1 MSQTAAAAQLG
12 QSIVNPDGSTNRI
25 WLSSYVKGVAHDIDV
40 NKYQSLTQYF
50 DECVAKFR
58 NRPGFVSI
66 GTEMS
71 FDRLDRLVKA
81 FAAYL
86 QSQGV
91 KKGDRVAIML
101 PNTFQYPVC
110 LFAVLRIG
118 AIVVNVNPLY
128 TARELNHQLKDSGAE
143 TIIVMETFAK
153 TLQDAMAGTQVKRVV
168 LTQIGDL
175 LSDGFVNLK
184 VRLLKFVMRK

>member
-1 MSQTAAAAQLG
+1 MSQTAAAAQPG

-40 NKYQSLTQYF
+40 HKYQSLTQYF

-58 NRPGFVSI
+58 DRPGFVSI

-71 FDRLDRLVKA
+71 FARLDRLVKS

-91 KKGDRVAIML
+91 
-101 PNTFQYPVC
+101 
-110 LFAVLRIG
+110 
-118 AIVVNVNPLY
+118 
-128 TARELNHQLKDSGAE
+128 
-143 TIIVMETFAK
+143 
-153 TLQDAMAGTQVKRVV
+153 
-168 LTQIGDL
+168 
-175 LSDGFVNLK
+175 
-184 VRLLKFVMRK
+184 